1 MKKIRFIGVCIWMAV
16 VSGLPTAAQTGD
28 NLNRGLADLKQKK
41 YRQAETLFT
50 DMIRQQPDNIEI
62 FMLRGEALFF
72 QKDYDK
78 ALMDFY
84 RVEQKKP
91 GMASLW
97 IARTY
102 SQTGDAEKAVR
113 ALEEHLKSSFRRP
126 ESEIKLDTLLLPLEN
141 TSAWRALW
149 KKNWYGHL
157 EKGISQAR
165 YEMKG
170 GNPETAL
177 DGLSRL
183 LNQYPDEVGL
193 WALRG
198 RAYLL
203 AGDLRKAEQDINKA
217 LTLQPEDTITLYSA
231 AQLALKKGKYAESA
245 GYLLKLYRKVPARF
259 SLLLKSSDAWVQDGR
274 YKEAMKPLLEYMRYF
289 PEDIEAVFRA
299 GEVAGKMKDYR
310 NALKY
315 LSIVVEKDPSTPV
328 YFVARADMYVR
339 VHTYRYAVDDY
350 AMALDLDPANGD
362 IYFSR
367 AQAYLKMG
375 DTKNAC
381 FDLRQALHYGKK
393 EAVPY
398 LQKYCGY

>member
-1 MKKIRFIGVCIWMAV
+1 MKKIRFIGICIWMAA
-16 VSGLPTAAQTGD
+16 VSGLPAAAQTGD

-41 YRQAETLFT
+41 YRQAEILFT
-50 DMIRQQPDNIEI
+50 GMVRQQPDNMEML
-62 FMLRGEALFF
+62 MLRGEALFF

-97 IARTY
+97 IART
-102 SQTGDAEKAVR
+102 GDAEKAVR

-126 ESEIKLDTLLLPLEN
+126 ESEIRLDTLLRPLEN
-141 TSAWRALW
+141 TSAWRTLW
-149 KKNWYGHL
+149 KKEWYGNL
-157 EKGISQAR
+157 EKGISEAR
-165 YEMKG
+165 YEMKRG
-170 GNPETAL
+170 TPETAL
-177 DGLSRL
+177 NGLSRL
-183 LNQYPDEVGL
+183 LDQYPDEVRL

-198 RAYLL
+198 RTHLFNE
-203 AGDLRKAEQDINKA
+203 DLRKAEQDINKA
-217 LTLQPEDTITLYSA
+217 MALQPEDTVTLYSA
-231 AQLALKKGKYAESA
+231 ALLALKKGKYAESA

-259 SLLLKSSDAWVQDGR
+259 SLLLKCSDAWAQAGR
-274 YKEAMKPLLEYMRYF
+274 YKEAMNPLLEYMRYF
-289 PEDIEAVFRA
+289 PEDIKAVFRA
-299 GEVAGKMKDYR
+299 GELAGKMKDYR

-315 LSIVVEKDPSTPV
+315 LSVAVAKDPSTPV

-350 AMALDLDPANGD
+350 AMALDLDPTNGD

-375 DTKNAC
+375 DNRNAC

-393 EAVPY
+393 EVVPY